1 MGGLGWANIKNMDA
15 YIVAGYR
22 TAVGKAPRGLFRF
35 TRPDDLSAAVI
46 KRLMEDFPQ
55 LDKERINDVI
65 VGNATPEAEQGLN
78 IGRMISMMGLDS
90 VKVPGMT
97 VNRYCSSGIQTIAIA
112 SAQINAGMADCIIAG
127 GVETMSPIPFGG
139 WRIVPNAKVAKEN
152 PDYYWGMGL
161 TAEAVAND
169 FKISREEQ
177 DAFAY
182 ESHRR
187 ALNAIDNGLFKDD
200 IVPIVVE
207 EIFVGEDNKRHSKK
221 YIVDTDEGPRRGTT
235 VEALSSLKPVF
246 AAGGSVTAGNS
257 SQTSDG
263 AAFVMVMSE
272 RMVKELNIKPIARL
286 VSYQV
291 VGLEPRIMG
300 VGPLT
305 AIPAVL
311 KHAGLKQDNIDLF
324 ELNEAFASQSLA
336 VIKGLGLDTNKVNV
350 NGGAIALGHPLA
362 CTGAKLSVQIF
373 NELKRRKQKYGMV
386 TMCVGTGQ
394 GAAGIYEML

>member
-1 MGGLGWANIKNMDA
+1 MNA

-46 KRLMEDFPQ
+46 KKLMEDFPQ

-139 WRIVPNAKVAKEN
+139 WRIVPNAKYAQSN

-161 TAEAVAND
+161 TAEAVAKD
-169 FKISREEQ
+169 FNISREEQ

-182 ESHRR
+182 ESHKR
-187 ALNAIDNGLFKDD
+187 ALNAIDTGLFKED
-200 IVPIVVE
+200 IVPIEVE
-207 EIFVGEDNKRHSKK
+207 EIFVDENNQRQSKK
-221 YIVDTDEGPRRGTT
+221 YTVDTDEGPRRGTT
-235 VEALSSLKPVF
+235 VEALANLKPVF
-246 AAGGSVTAGNS
+246 AQGGSVTAGNS

-272 RMVKELNIKPIARL
+272 RMVKELNIEPIARL

-305 AIPAVL
+305 AIPAAL
-311 KHAGLKQDNIDLF
+311 KHAGMKQEDIDLF

-336 VIKGLGLDTNKVNV
+336 VIKGLDLDTNKVNV
-350 NGGAIALGHPLA
+350 NGGAIALGHPLG

>member
-1 MGGLGWANIKNMDA
+1 MDA

-35 TRPDDLSAAVI
+35 TRPDELSTAVI
-46 KRLMEDFPQ
+46 NRLLQDFPQ

-78 IGRMISMMGLDS
+78 VARMISILGLNT

-97 VNRYCSSGIQTIAIA
+97 INRYCSSGIQTIAIA
-112 SAQINAGMADCIIAG
+112 ASQIHSGMADCIIAG

-139 WRIVPNAKVAKEN
+139 WRIVPNSKVAKSN

-161 TAEAVAND
+161 TAEAVANE
-169 FKISREEQ
+169 FNISRQEQ
-177 DAFAY
+177 DEFAY
-182 ESHRR
+182 QSHTK
-187 ALNAIDNGLFKDD
+187 ALNAIDNGLFKDE
-200 IVPIVVE
+200 IVPI
-207 EIFVGEDNKRHSKK
+207 EIDEVFVGQDNKRQSKK
-221 YIVDTDEGPRRGTT
+221 YVVDTDEGPRRGTT
-235 VEALSSLKPVF
+235 VEALANLKPVF
-246 AAGGSVTAGNS
+246 AQGGSVTAGNS

-263 AAFVMVMSE
+263 AAFVLIMSE
-272 RMVKELNIKPIARL
+272 KMVNELNIKPIARM

-311 KHAGLKQDNIDLF
+311 KHAGMTQNQIDLF

-336 VIKGLGLDTNKVNV
+336 VIKGLDLDSTKVNV
-350 NGGAIALGHPLA
+350 NGGPIALGHPLA

>member
-1 MGGLGWANIKNMDA
+1 MNA

-139 WRIVPNAKVAKEN
+139 WRIVPNAKYAQSN

-161 TAEAVAND
+161 TAEAVAKD

-187 ALNAIDNGLFKDD
+187 ALNAIDTGLFKED
-200 IVPIVVE
+200 IVPIEVE
-207 EIFVGEDNKRHSKK
+207 EIFVDENNQRQSKK
-221 YIVDTDEGPRRGTT
+221 YTVDTDEGPRRGTT
-235 VEALSSLKPVF
+235 VEALANLKPVF
-246 AAGGSVTAGNS
+246 AQGGSVTAGNS

-272 RMVKELNIKPIARL
+272 RMVKELNIEPIARL

-305 AIPAVL
+305 AIPAAL
-311 KHAGLKQDNIDLF
+311 KHAGMKQEDIDLF

-336 VIKGLGLDTNKVNV
+336 VIKGLDLDTNKVNV

-362 CTGAKLSVQIF
+362 CTGAKLSVQMF

>member
-1 MGGLGWANIKNMDA
+1 MDA

-182 ESHRR
+182 ESHKR

-200 IVPIVVE
+200 IVPIEVE
-207 EIFVGEDNKRHSKK
+207 EIFVGDDNKRHSKK
-221 YIVDTDEGPRRGTT
+221 YTVDTDEGPRRGTT
-235 VEALSSLKPVF
+235 VEALASLKPVF

-291 VGLEPRIMG
+291 VGIEPRIMG

-305 AIPAVL
+305 AIPAAL
-311 KHAGLKQDNIDLF
+311 KHAGMKQEDIDLF

-336 VIKGLGLDTNKVNV
+336 VIKGLNLDTNKVNV

>member
-139 WRIVPNAKVAKEN
+139 WRIVPNAKVAKTN

-200 IVPIVVE
+200 IVPIEVE

>member
-1 MGGLGWANIKNMDA
+1 MDA

-139 WRIVPNAKVAKEN
+139 WRIVPNAKYAQSN

-161 TAEAVAND
+161 TAEAVAKD
-169 FKISREEQ
+169 FNISREEQ

-187 ALNAIDNGLFKDD
+187 ALNAIDTGLFKED
-200 IVPIVVE
+200 IVPIEVE
-207 EIFVGEDNKRHSKK
+207 EIFVDENNQRQSKK
-221 YIVDTDEGPRRGTT
+221 YTVDTDEGPRRGTT
-235 VEALSSLKPVF
+235 VEALANLKPVF
-246 AAGGSVTAGNS
+246 AQGGSVTAGNS

-272 RMVKELNIKPIARL
+272 RMVKELNIEPIARL

-305 AIPAVL
+305 AIPAAL
-311 KHAGLKQDNIDLF
+311 KHAGMKQEDIDLF

-336 VIKGLGLDTNKVNV
+336 VIKGLDLDTNKVNV
-350 NGGAIALGHPLA
+350 NGGAIALGHPLG